1 MLWAMRSMIIMST
14 GSSKGAVYVIM
25 GINIRKK
32 DVIGEHYWMQ
42 IFDEIKALYLRTGEP

>member
-1 MLWAMRSMIIMST
+1 
-14 GSSKGAVYVIM
+14 M